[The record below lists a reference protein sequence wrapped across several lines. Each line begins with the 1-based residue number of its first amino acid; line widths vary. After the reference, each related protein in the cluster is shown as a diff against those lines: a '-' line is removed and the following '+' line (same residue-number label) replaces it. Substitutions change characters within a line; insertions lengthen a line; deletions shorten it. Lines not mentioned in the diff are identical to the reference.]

1 MKLLDTNDVCDL
13 LGISRST
20 LYRWCNMS
28 EDYLSLNN
36 YHNAMHKL
44 MIANQNSVNQLARR
58 FGSGSNE
65 DESITDF
72 PRPFK
77 IGRALKWRDDE
88 IMQWLEGKRV

>member
-1 MKLLDTNDVCDL
+1 MKLLDTSEVCGL

-28 EDYLSLNN
+28 EEYVIFSPTQSIKN
-36 YHNAMHKL
+36 L
-44 MIANQNSVNQLARR
+44 MPSKREVLRPLVGMPND
-58 FGSGSNE
+58 
-65 DESITDF
+65 DEAITDF

-88 IMQWLEGKRV
+88 IMQWLESRRI

>member
-1 MKLLDTNDVCDL
+1 MKLLDTNEVCDL

-28 EDYLSLNN
+28 EDYLSSNSYTKTIYALMTTNQKAKNKLNG
-36 YHNAMHKL
+36 
-44 MIANQNSVNQLARR
+44 ISSGNSD
-58 FGSGSNE
+58 

-88 IMQWLEGKRV
+88 IMKWLEGKRI

>member
-1 MKLLDTNDVCDL
+1 MKLLDTSEVCSL

-28 EDYLSLNN
+28 EEYATFDPKQSMKNLMTPKGSVLSVLVGMPND
-36 YHNAMHKL
+36 
-44 MIANQNSVNQLARR
+44 
-58 FGSGSNE
+58 
-65 DESITDF
+65 DEAITDF

-88 IMQWLEGKRV
+88 IMQWLESKRI

>member
-1 MKLLDTNDVCDL
+1 MKLLDTNEVCDL

-28 EDYLSLNN
+28 EDSSSPNN
-36 YHNAMHKL
+36 FHKL
-44 MIANQNSVNQLARR
+44 LMQAHQNSMSSLEK
-58 FGSGSNE
+58 FGYSND

-88 IMQWLEGKRV
+88 IMQWLEGKRI

>member
-1 MKLLDTNDVCDL
+1 MKLLDTNEVCDL

-28 EDYLSLNN
+28 EDYFIPSDPKAIQRLIVTRQNTLKQLSRLGGRNN
-36 YHNAMHKL
+36 D
-44 MIANQNSVNQLARR
+44 
-58 FGSGSNE
+58 
-65 DESITDF
+65 DELITDF

-88 IMQWLEGKRV
+88 IMQWLEGKRI

>member
-1 MKLLDTNDVCDL
+1 MKLLDTNEVCDL

-28 EDYLSLNN
+28 EDYLSSDR
-36 YHNAMHKL
+36 YHKTMYKL
-44 MIANQNSVNQLARR
+44 FPPSQKSIHQFMKIDGGN
-58 FGSGSNE
+58 GD

-88 IMQWLEGKRV
+88 IMQWLESKRM